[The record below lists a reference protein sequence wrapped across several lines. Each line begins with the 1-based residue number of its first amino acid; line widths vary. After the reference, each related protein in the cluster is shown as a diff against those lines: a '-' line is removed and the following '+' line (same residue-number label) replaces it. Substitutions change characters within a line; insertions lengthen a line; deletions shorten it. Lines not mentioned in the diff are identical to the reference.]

1 MPGMTTT
8 TSFSPLITD
17 ELRRLSRRAA
27 DLIEEHGWTQHSDQA
42 PDGRLISTGSWELG
56 LTGGLRLAA
65 TQPGDHMIAQT
76 VFTARGQH
84 EWWNDERDRTKKQ
97 VLAALRSTDITEA
110 VLADVFGPRW
120 EAVMTVVRTAQSF
133 TTNQLLT
140 LIVKSRNKFRS
151 DSAHRVAVLAAHQS
165 GRDTTIGRALNVGDD
180 AAHEAVH
187 RAVSDSM
194 FTSSPAIRDG
204 SDLIAIPIRVRDAM
218 AAATVGDLVG
228 RYGYAQ
234 AHHNVLTGAWNT
246 VTNPTG

>member
-1 MPGMTTT
+1 MLGMTTT

-17 ELRRLSRRAA
+17 DLRGLPSRAA
-27 DLIEEHGWTQHSDQA
+27 DLIEQRGWVQHSEQA
-42 PDGRLISTGSWELG
+42 ADGRLISTGSWEIG
-56 LTGGLRLAA
+56 LTGGLRFAA
-65 TQPGDHMIAQT
+65 TQPGDYTIAQA
-76 VFTARGQH
+76 VFAERGRD
-84 EWWNDERDRTKKQ
+84 ELWNDERGRTKKQ

-120 EAVMTVVRTAQSF
+120 EEVMSVVRTVQSF

-151 DSAHRVAVLAAHQS
+151 DSAYRVAVLAARQS

-187 RAVSDSM
+187 TAASDPM
-194 FTSSPAIRDG
+194 FTTSPAIRDG
-204 SDLIAIPIRVRDAM
+204 SDLIAIPILVRDAM

-234 AHHNVLTGAWNT
+234 AHHNMLTGVWNT